1 MGRSPGRTPGF
12 RGGPH
17 PRAGARAAPAF
28 PAGTRDPPRGALSPP
43 RLSHRASARRGRPR
57 PGGRPRPDDPDSR
70 DAQEE
75 PLTEETQP
83 APASAEAA
91 SRFTRAFETVARLR
105 EEIGRAVVGQD
116 VVVEETLTALLAGG
130 HILIEGVPGLGKT
143 LLVLALSRAFG
154 GSFARIQFTPDL
166 MPTDVTGHA
175 VFDQKSQG
183 FRIRRGPAFAHLVL
197 ADEVNRAPAKTQAA
211 LLEVMQ
217 ENQITIEGQS
227 FPVPQPFLVVATQNP
242 IEMEGTYPLPEAQL
256 DRFLLK
262 VHIGYPAAAEEV
274 ALVKAVTAGRV
285 GQALDVSAVRQVA
298 STELVSWLQSA
309 AAAVLVDDRITDY
322 AVRIVR
328 ATRSF
333 PGLRNGAGPRGAIAL
348 VRAARAMALLRGR
361 DFVVPDDVRRV
372 ALPVLIHRVI
382 VSPELEIEGQRADKI
397 VPALLEKVEAPRL

>member
-1 MGRSPGRTPGF
+1 M
-12 RGGPH
+12 
-17 PRAGARAAPAF
+17 
-28 PAGTRDPPRGALSPP
+28 
-43 RLSHRASARRGRPR
+43 
-57 PGGRPRPDDPDSR
+57 
-70 DAQEE
+70 
-75 PLTEETQP
+75 TEETRP

-91 SRFTRAFETVARLR
+91 SRFTQAFETATRLR

-130 HILIEGVPGLGKT
+130 HILVEGVPGLGKT

-175 VFDQKSQG
+175 VFDPKSQG

-274 ALVKAVTAGRV
+274 ALVKAVTGGRV

-298 STELVSWLQSA
+298 SPELVSWLQSA

>member
-1 MGRSPGRTPGF
+1 M
-12 RGGPH
+12 
-17 PRAGARAAPAF
+17 
-28 PAGTRDPPRGALSPP
+28 
-43 RLSHRASARRGRPR
+43 
-57 PGGRPRPDDPDSR
+57 
-70 DAQEE
+70 
-75 PLTEETQP
+75 TEETQP